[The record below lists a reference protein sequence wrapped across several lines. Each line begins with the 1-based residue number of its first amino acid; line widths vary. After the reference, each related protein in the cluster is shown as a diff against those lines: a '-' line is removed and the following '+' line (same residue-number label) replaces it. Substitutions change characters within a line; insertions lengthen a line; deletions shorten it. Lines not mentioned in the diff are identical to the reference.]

1 MPIIQLLWTLTHP
14 CEWKMATL
22 EDIFGMI
29 KNYYICSNPQDVKFD
44 TKLGLPFDKPY
55 EVQTPS
61 DTSSILLT
69 TSNEQRD
76 FVADIELQ
84 AQSSM
89 SRGARDAIKKLLDP
103 KIMCSTT

>member
-1 MPIIQLLWTLTHP
+1 MPIIQLLWTLIHP

-22 EDIFGMI
+22 EDILGMI
-29 KNYYICSNPQDVKFD
+29 KNYNYICSNPQDVKFD
-44 TKLGLPFDKPY
+44 TKLGLPFDEPY

-61 DTSSILLT
+61 DTLSILLT

-89 SRGARDAIKKLLDP
+89 SRGDAIKKLLDP
-103 KIMCSTT
+103 KVMCSTT